1 MNKSL
6 KNVLIVLP
14 VLLTLVGAIIGTH
27 SYLAK
32 ASDLELVALRLDI
45 KIQNDR
51 YNAVRERMWNLEGR
65 YGDDC
70 KLAPEEVK
78 VEYRKLLLELEQIR
92 RELDR
97 MKLD

>member
-1 MNKSL
+1 MPKHL

-14 VLLTLVGAIIGTH
+14 ILLTLIGAIVGAH

-32 ASDLELVALRLDI
+32 ASDLELVALRLDV

-65 YGDDC
+65 YGDGC
-70 KLAPEEVK
+70 INAPKEVK
-78 VEYRKLLLELEQIR
+78 TEYRKLLLELGQIKR
-92 RELDR
+92 DLDR
-97 MKLD
+97 MKLN

>member
-1 MNKSL
+1 VNKTL
-6 KNVLIVLP
+6 KNVLIILP
-14 VLLTLVGAIIGTH
+14 VLLTLVGAIVGAH

-32 ASDLELVALRLDI
+32 ASDLELVALRLDV

-65 YGDDC
+65 YGDEC
-70 KLAPEEVK
+70 KAAPEEVK

-92 RELDR
+92 RDLNQ
-97 MKLD
+97 KK